1 MKLFIRRWKV
11 RKAQLNIINKL
22 YELPIELD
30 VLDSIV
36 DIVSNEINNILK
48 E

>member
-11 RKAQLNIINKL
+11 RKAQLNIINRL

-30 VLDSIV
+30 VLDNIV
-36 DIVSNEINNILK
+36 DIVSSELDSIIK